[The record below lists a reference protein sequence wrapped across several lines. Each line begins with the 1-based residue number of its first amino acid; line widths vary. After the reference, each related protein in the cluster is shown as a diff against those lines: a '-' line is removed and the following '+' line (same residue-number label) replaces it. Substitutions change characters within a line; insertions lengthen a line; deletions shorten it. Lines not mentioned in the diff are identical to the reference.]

1 MIHDLANL
9 EPVLRQ
15 YHPEK
20 VLVGPL
26 LSLWTN
32 SSFRVFKIAGNG
44 GKIYETI
51 GLGFVKVETDAQRRR
66 ADIVAVL
73 QSRFGEVQIFDRQ
86 LEMARVAHTL
96 WANDETSRFLAT
108 ATAESKLRPTR
119 KVDQDQSMDDAGKSS
134 VLLSDRDK
142 QLIDEAARGS
152 PSAHAPLS
160 TAGQAQPTPARD
172 PTRTHEPL
180 DLSKVHASLPR
191 DRDSLT
197 FAVVG
202 LESSTEPGAST
213 ETVAETVAN
222 TQTAAETDADTETAA
237 ETGANTETI
246 AETDANTFDTRSAKS
261 KRPSRRRRRGSPA
274 GAGGAAPAAAVANTE
289 AIAETDSNTETATE
303 TAANTRVVFEHS
315 DQIPVEKQL
324 QNQLVSSGASAC
336 SEDHALR
343 QRSPGRDLVL
353 LPTPPAPDLKWP
365 SVERI
370 IAICIVILAVAS
382 VIVLRIDYEHSI
394 DDNIPSPSASLYS
407 GSASA
412 SVEFTGASAVAVDLY
427 SRCSNSQMI
436 D

>member
-213 ETVAETVAN
+213 ETAAETVAN
-222 TQTAAETDADTETAA
+222 TETAAATDADTETAA
-237 ETGANTETI
+237 ETG
-246 AETDANTFDTRSAKS
+246 
-261 KRPSRRRRRGSPA
+261 
-274 GAGGAAPAAAVANTE
+274 ANTE

>member
-213 ETVAETVAN
+213 ETAAETVAN
-222 TQTAAETDADTETAA
+222 TETAAATDADTETAA

-246 AETDANTFDTRSAKS
+246 AETDANTC
-261 KRPSRRRRRGSPA
+261 
-274 GAGGAAPAAAVANTE
+274 
-289 AIAETDSNTETATE
+289 
-303 TAANTRVVFEHS
+303 VVFEHS

>member
-213 ETVAETVAN
+213 ET
-222 TQTAAETDADTETAA
+222 
-237 ETGANTETI
+237 I

-324 QNQLVSSGASAC
+324 QNQLVSS
-336 SEDHALR
+336 
-343 QRSPGRDLVL
+343 
-353 LPTPPAPDLKWP
+353 
-365 SVERI
+365 
-370 IAICIVILAVAS
+370 
-382 VIVLRIDYEHSI
+382 
-394 DDNIPSPSASLYS
+394 
-407 GSASA
+407 
-412 SVEFTGASAVAVDLY
+412 
-427 SRCSNSQMI
+427 
-436 D
+436 